1 MCICMY
7 RELPVVREGR
17 RGEKNTHPDDMTL
30 EEKESKELDM
40 VFRDGEWVEREPQIV
55 RRP

>member
-1 MCICMY
+1 
-7 RELPVVREGR
+7 
-17 RGEKNTHPDDMTL
+17 MTL

-40 VFRDGEWVEREPQIV
+40 VFRDGEWVEREPIIA